1 MSARP
6 FQVGD
11 RVRITDHN
19 RHDLHPEVQH
29 VFEGIVKTIDPAAE
43 PDSEYTYG
51 PYLWAATEP
60 YTSPLGGVFDRVF
73 CPMTDDLADGA
84 DVYLGRSIEL
94 LEPIASAD
102 RDDDGTEAEVETPRS
117 FAPPADA
124 DWSTA
129 AFPDVTVHGRAP
141 LPRYSQAGLASLVTR

>member
-19 RHDLHPEVQH
+19 RHVVHPDAQY
-29 VFEGIVKTIDPAAE
+29 VFEGTVSTIDPAAE

-51 PYLWAATEP
+51 PYLWADTEP
-60 YTSPLGGVFDRVF
+60 YQRSTSGEVFDRVF
-73 CPMTDDLADGA
+73 CPMTDDLTDGA

-94 LEPIASAD
+94 LEPAE
-102 RDDDGTEAEVETPRS
+102 DDGTEAEVSVP
-117 FAPPADA
+117 
-124 DWSTA
+124 
-129 AFPDVTVHGRAP
+129 AFPDVLVHGRAH
-141 LPRYSQAGLASLVTR
+141 ASAA